1 MPYNNIADLT
11 IASCVIEAERWFL
24 VMGVVTWVLPN
35 SAQSFPVQYQAKPPQ
50 LCSSIVGVMLAAAWL
65 RVLVRG
71 GLCPDQGGGGLFNV
85 NEHPARART
94 VGLIKRLAVLI

>member
-1 MPYNNIADLT
+1 MRDRGGALVLGDGRRHMGL
-11 IASCVIEAERWFL
+11 AKFGAE
-24 VMGVVTWVLPN
+24 LPCTV
-35 SAQSFPVQYQAKPPQ
+35 PKQYQAKPPQ